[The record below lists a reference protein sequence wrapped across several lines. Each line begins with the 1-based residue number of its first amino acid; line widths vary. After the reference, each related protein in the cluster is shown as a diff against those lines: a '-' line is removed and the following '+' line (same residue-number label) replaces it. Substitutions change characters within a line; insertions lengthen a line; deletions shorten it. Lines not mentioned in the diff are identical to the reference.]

1 MSDAVG
7 QSPIQRVQ
15 SIAQWVIALAA
26 VATIGLVVA
35 ATGPILLGWNT
46 FVVVS
51 GSMEPSIPVG
61 SSVVTDKVHWTTL
74 KQNDVITFV
83 QRSNDVVTH
92 RIIELVNDNSGPG
105 FKTKGDANK
114 SEDPEIIRP
123 VNILGKVL
131 YNVPLAGYIIFY
143 TNQPLTRLGILVV
156 AIIIAG
162 SQMQWWAF
170 KKNAAATPAAGTP
183 AAPADTAAAPAPVL
197 APAAPAGAVAPAP
210 PATAP
215 ATEPGA
221 DAAR

>member
-1 MSDAVG
+1 LVSDAVK

-15 SIAQWVIALAA
+15 SIAQWGIALAA
-26 VATIGLVVA
+26 IATIGLVVA

-46 FVVVS
+46 YVVVS

-61 SSVVTDKVHWTTL
+61 SSVVTDKVHWATL
-74 KQNDVITFV
+74 KQSDVITFV
-83 QRSNDVVTH
+83 QRNNDVVTH
-92 RIIELVNDNSGPG
+92 RIIEVLDDASGPG
-105 FKTKGDANK
+105 FKTRGDANK
-114 SEDPEIIRP
+114 AEDLEIVRP

-170 KKNAAATPAAGTP
+170 KKNATATPVPATAGTP
-183 AAPADTAAAPAPVL
+183 APAVASAASAEAAAPAQ
-197 APAAPAGAVAPAP
+197 PATDPAP
-210 PATAP
+210 
-215 ATEPGA
+215 EPRS
-221 DAAR
+221 DTSR